1 LKYLITILFLI
12 AFRLFSIA
20 QNVQIHAVNR
30 TYSNQEL
37 VIYTHTDFITQLKK
51 NLDTCQVD
59 TSGIIYFNF
68 ELSETQLVFVD
79 IGIFQCQI
87 YIEPNEKYEVI
98 LPDYEAKSFEQK
110 LNPFFEPSPV
120 YVGINNEQSELN
132 KYIRAFDE
140 IYEMYVD
147 EFKLHIILNA
157 YKSNVDTFIVQLDSL
172 FQDYQHPYFNDYKYY
187 RYAQLRNMAYERNT
201 KFATKE
207 YLLFHPFL
215 YRNEAYTSFFNQLYN
230 NYFDHYVRSKEG
242 ERIFSDIAFAK
253 SITAANETLDK
264 NISLANDTLRE
275 LVLIKGIHDAFMNPD
290 WPTNP
295 LLQTL
300 DSVILQTRINTHR
313 DIAKNIKEKMTR
325 LRKGFNAPD
334 FELYSQDSILK
345 SLADFNGKFIYLNFC
360 TAWSFDCQKQFE
372 ALKNLQENYPK
383 YLNVVTISADENFSS
398 MNDLFLEKKYDWE
411 ILHFG
416 YHEQILEDYRVKVFP
431 MYYLI
436 DPQGKLVMNPA
447 PSPEENFEQYFIG
460 ILKTRLRK
468 TN

>member
-1 LKYLITILFLI
+1 MKNLLHILFLI
-12 AFRLFSIA
+12 FFCIHSFA
-20 QNVQIHAVNR
+20 QNVNIQAINQSYA
-30 TYSNQEL
+30 NQEL
-37 VIYTHTDFITQLKK
+37 IIYTHTDFITELKK
-51 NLDTCQVD
+51 PLDTCKVD
-59 TSGIIYFNF
+59 SSGIIQFSIDI
-68 ELSETQLVFVD
+68 SETQQVFIDMGV
-79 IGIFQCQI
+79 FQCQI
-87 YIEPNEKYEVI
+87 YVEPNVNYEIV
-98 LPDYEAKSFEQK
+98 LPDFEAKTIEQK
-110 LNPFFEPSPV
+110 LNPFFEPSVV
-120 YVGINNEQSELN
+120 YVGIKNEKSGLN
-132 KYIRAFDE
+132 KNIRSFDE
-140 IYEMYVD
+140 IYENYVD
-147 EFKLHIILNA
+147 DFKFHIILNA
-157 YKSNVDTFIVQLDSL
+157 YKSHVDTFIVQLDSL
-172 FQDYQHPYFNDYKYY
+172 FQDYQHAYFNDYKYY
-187 RYAQLRNMAYERNT
+187 RYAQLKNMAYERNT

-215 YRNEAYTSFFNQLYN
+215 YHNVAYTSFFNQLYN

-242 ERIFSDIAFAK
+242 ERIFYDIAYAK
-253 SITAANETLDK
+253 SITAAYETLDK

-275 LVLIKGIHDAFMNPD
+275 LVLIKGIHDAFLNPD

-313 DIAKNIKEKMTR
+313 DIAKNIKTKMTR

-372 ALKNLQENYPK
+372 ALKKLQENYPK

-398 MNDLFLEKKYDWE
+398 LKDLFNEKKYDWD
-411 ILHFG
+411 ILHFS
-416 YHEQILEDYRVKVFP
+416 YHEQILDDYNVKVFP

-436 DPQGKLVMNPA
+436 DPQGKLLMNPA
-447 PSPEENFEQYFIG
+447 PTPEENFEQYFIG